1 MTPLLFIGAAIALAI
16 IYTLKEAFFKPGI
29 SSIPG
34 PFIAKFT
41 SYFRRLYVVWK
52 GKVGEDIRDL
62 HAKYGP
68 VVRTGPN
75 TIDIA
80 DAKATDLI
88 LGIKHDFPK
97 HEGTMKTWWSYQ
109 DGTHI
114 PSIVSATDKK
124 EHGLLR
130 RPVAQAY
137 SMTSIVGLEP
147 YVDETIAYFVKRLDE
162 EFISRRKPCD
172 IDNWFPYFAYDAVG
186 EISFSRRLGF
196 LQAGGDADGVLAD
209 LRSEMDYR
217 AIVQNVPWID
227 WWLRRNPVILR
238 LRRFTSRF
246 AQRAAVLIQ
255 DRMKNGK
262 PDPNRQD
269 LLSHFVKAQAA
280 HPDVVTKGVLAS
292 YTMTP
297 LVAGSDTTSVVL
309 RSALYRILRH
319 PRVLE
324 RLRKEFQDKEIQFPP
339 TWKQVQSLHYLD
351 AVMTES
357 LRLTPATSMSLERV
371 VSGQDMQLPDNGP
384 RIPAGTIVGISY
396 GVSALDKTIFGE
408 DASEFR
414 PERWMQAEDESE
426 EGFAAR
432 LSAMK
437 HADIGFGYG
446 TRVCMGKNIAKMEMY
461 KVIPTLFQL
470 FDMEFVQPEKNWRIE
485 SRFFNRQ
492 YDINIW
498 IRWREGMSL
507 NTLVE
512 A

>member
-1 MTPLLFIGAAIALAI
+1 MFWLTI
-16 IYTLKEAFFKPGI
+16 
-29 SSIPG
+29 
-34 PFIAKFT
+34 
-41 SYFRRLYVVWK
+41 V
-52 GKVGEDIRDL
+52 
-62 HAKYGP
+62 P
-68 VVRTGPN
+68 V
-75 TIDIA
+75 
-80 DAKATDLI
+80 
-88 LGIKHDFPK
+88 
-97 HEGTMKTWWSYQ
+97 
-109 DGTHI
+109 
-114 PSIVSATDKK
+114 
-124 EHGLLR
+124 
-130 RPVAQAY
+130 
-137 SMTSIVGLEP
+137 
-147 YVDETIAYFVKRLDE
+147 
-162 EFISRRKPCD
+162 
-172 IDNWFPYFAYDAVG
+172 AYDAVG